1 MHTWAEP
8 LVNFTLKSENLS
20 LSFSIQWSS
29 RFNGIAY
36 LWNELLRTLDYVL
49 LIYCLLWGVIRV
61 DDNNGVCLIEENW
74 FLVNIYIPD
83 SNAVEPSY
91 ISVCEVDCILC
102 NVTSAP
108 FSPCCRRAWS
118 STEKDLHQMG
128 KLSFRQSDLSHRW
141 LIYWPAWWP
150 HAYPSSGSA
159 LRRTAGKYHMETTP
173 PFLNPDP
180 DPHCMTPTLLHKSG
194 GRRNHVLHF
203 FFLLPVWCTSPSAST
218 CFSLFKFLP
227 LVPPHVFCY
236 HMGVDHFSS
245 APRSQSPPKA
255 ACVSTAWRMLIKP
268 CSF

>member
-1 MHTWAEP
+1 MSRAIGKLHAEEWKP
-8 LVNFTLKSENLS
+8 LTKL
-20 LSFSIQWSS
+20 SIQWSS

-108 FSPCCRRAWS
+108 FSPCCRWAWS

-218 CFSLFKFLP
+218 CFSLLNSCHWFHLMCFVITWVLTIFPLLP
-227 LVPPHVFCY
+227 AAKAHQRPHAYPLPGEC
-236 HMGVDHFSS
+236 
-245 APRSQSPPKA
+245 
-255 ACVSTAWRMLIKP
+255 W
-268 CSF
+268 